1 MALFKQCSQPGCR
14 KTLAIEEFGRGGQD
28 CYCKPCRYAAYQK
41 HKQKETIVD
50 IRSDLYV
57 MKNSLLPYFKVGRSA
72 DVARRATDLQSG
84 HPFRIQVMAV
94 FPGKG
99 HLEHHVHSKLEAWN
113 VKECPGREW
122 FDCTLAEV
130 LQCIGETLVDLTP
143 S

>member
-41 HKQKETIVD
+41 HKQKETLVD
-50 IRSDLYV
+50 IRCDLYV

-84 HPFRIQVMAV
+84 HPFRVLVMAV

-130 LQCIGETLVDLTP
+130 LQCIGETLVDLP
-143 S
+143 